1 MINGDEPSEGFGRVS
16 LERDAVAWLNLYLF
30 QLLLHPSLPLSFSF
44 LPSFLPSHLKL
55 VKWSK
60 NLTNLPKH
68 TRSLCSNTCA
78 QSLPAVRPAPSL
90 GFSTHGGVGGTGPP
104 GPLTGFLALWPLFG
118 VPRQGW
124 RGRHPPA
131 FPMQPHDTRTPS
143 SYPQPRL
150 LATGHIHLAVLCC
163 IQGLSLPSAT
173 TARGG
178 AGSPGSQPLGAP
190 PNSRDTSV
198 YHPF

>member
-1 MINGDEPSEGFGRVS
+1 MEGWGG
-16 LERDAVAWLNLYLF
+16 LA
-30 QLLLHPSLPLSFSF
+30 PLD
-44 LPSFLPSHLKL
+44 
-55 VKWSK
+55 
-60 NLTNLPKH
+60 
-68 TRSLCSNTCA
+68 
-78 QSLPAVRPAPSL
+78 
-90 GFSTHGGVGGTGPP
+90 
-104 GPLTGFLALWPLFG
+104 PLTGFLALWPLFG

-150 LATGHIHLAVLCC
+150 LAMGHVHLAVLCC

-190 PNSRDTSV
+190 PNSRDTCIP
-198 YHPF
+198 PFLINSSTTAVSTPLFSALSPSPPTDAHTCHLRTKCQLIVASESKIMEFLL